1 MRCPNCRSA
10 LQTIDYECIV
20 IETCDQCNGEW
31 LDDGELGKIVRLR
44 EVKFDPDE
52 RRAIAES
59 TTIKGVVLEDVD
71 RDLICPKCGE
81 TTDAVNYGGNT
92 GLVIDRCTGCR
103 GIWLDESELEKIQ
116 MIVEGWDDALPEDLQ
131 KYGSKLRDVAAE
143 VDEAD
148 DVTISRL
155 PLIGRFINSAIN
167 GILDLTD

>member
-1 MRCPNCRSA
+1 
-10 LQTIDYECIV
+10 
-20 IETCDQCNGEW
+20 
-31 LDDGELGKIVRLR
+31 
-44 EVKFDPDE
+44 
-52 RRAIAES
+52 
-59 TTIKGVVLEDVD
+59 
-71 RDLICPKCGE
+71 
-81 TTDAVNYGGNT
+81 
-92 GLVIDRCTGCR
+92 
-103 GIWLDESELEKIQ
+103 